1 MSDTNRFTGTQL
13 NYLIVCH
20 RKLWLYSNGI
30 EMERENE
37 DVQIG
42 KQIGESAYGREKK
55 EINLDNQIVLDWA
68 EAKVGDDGVL
78 TIHEVKKS
86 KAVSRAHRLQMLFY
100 LQFLRGKGVPA
111 RGIIDY
117 PELKS
122 RETIELDIKGEQE
135 LQEALGQVCAI
146 LGSEEVPPRLD
157 KISFCSKC
165 AYFDLCY
172 S

>member
-1 MSDTNRFTGTQL
+1 MLEKKLTGTHL
-13 NYLIVCH
+13 NYLVVCH
-20 RKLWLYSNGI
+20 RKLWLYANGI

-37 DVQIG
+37 NVQIG
-42 KQIGESAYGREKK
+42 KQIGAAAFGREKK

-78 TIHEVKKS
+78 TIHEIKKS
-86 KAVSRAHRLQMLFY
+86 RAVSEAHRLQMLFY
-100 LQFLRGKGVPA
+100 LDFLRAKGVEA
-111 RGIIDY
+111 RGVIDY
-117 PELKS
+117 PEIKQ
-122 RETIELDIKGEQE
+122 RESIELDASGEAK
-135 LQEALGQVCAI
+135 LQAALLQVRTI
-146 LGSEEVPPRLD
+146 IESEGAPPRLD

>member
-1 MSDTNRFTGTQL
+1 MLESNRLTGTQL
-13 NYLIVCH
+13 NYLVVCH
-20 RKLWLYSNGI
+20 RKLWLFSHGI

-42 KQIGESAYGREKK
+42 KQIGENAYGREKK
-55 EINLDNQIVLDWA
+55 EINIDDQIVLDWA
-68 EAKVGDDGVL
+68 EAKVGEDGVL
-78 TIHEVKKS
+78 TVHEVKKS

-100 LQFLRGKGVPA
+100 LHVLKRKGVPA

-117 PELKS
+117 PELKQ
-122 RETIELDIKGEQE
+122 RETIELDTRGEVE
-135 LQEALGQVCAI
+135 LQDAMKQVGDI
-146 LGSEEVPPRLD
+146 VGSEQVPPRLD

-172 S
+172 V

>member
-1 MSDTNRFTGTQL
+1 MLKDRLTGTQL
-13 NYLIVCH
+13 NYLVVCH

-37 DVQIG
+37 AVQIG
-42 KQIGESAYGREKK
+42 KLLGEEAYGREKK
-55 EINLDNQIVLDWA
+55 EIKLDNQIVLDWA

-86 KAVSRAHRLQMLFY
+86 RAVSPAHRLQMLFY
-100 LQFLRGKGVPA
+100 LDFLRDKGVPA
-111 RGIIDY
+111 RGVIDY
-117 PELKS
+117 PELKQ
-122 RETIELDIKGEQE
+122 RESIELDAKGELE
-135 LQEALGQVCAI
+135 LQKAVEEVAVI

-157 KISFCSKC
+157 KLSFCSKC

>member
-1 MSDTNRFTGTQL
+1 MSKKLTGTHL
-13 NYLIVCH
+13 NYLVVCH
-20 RKLWLYSNGI
+20 RKLWLYANGI

-37 DVQIG
+37 NVQIG
-42 KQIGESAYGREKK
+42 KQIGAVAFGREKK

-86 KAVSRAHRLQMLFY
+86 RAVNEAHRLQMLFY
-100 LQFLRGKGVPA
+100 LDFLRAKGVAA
-111 RGIIDY
+111 RGVIDY
-117 PELKS
+117 PEIKQ
-122 RETIELDIKGEQE
+122 RESIELDEAG
-135 LQEALGQVCAI
+135 EALLQDALIQVRAI
-146 LGSEEVPPRLD
+146 IESEGAPPRLD

-172 S
+172 A

>member
-1 MSDTNRFTGTQL
+1 MLKDKFTGTQL
-13 NYLIVCH
+13 NYLVVCH
-20 RKLWLYSNGI
+20 RKLWLFSNGI

-37 DVQIG
+37 AVQIG
-42 KQIGESAYGREKK
+42 KQIGDEAYGREKK
-55 EINLDNQIVLDWA
+55 EINLNNQIVLDWA

-100 LQFLRGKGVPA
+100 LDFLRGKGVAA
-111 RGIIDY
+111 RGVIDY
-117 PELKS
+117 PEIKQ
-122 RETIELDIKGEQE
+122 RESIELDAAGEIE
-135 LQEALGQVCAI
+135 LQEAMQQVSVI
-146 LGSEEVPPRLD
+146 LASEEVPPRLD
-157 KISFCSKC
+157 NLRFCSKC